1 MKTTIKFIM
10 LLALSVTTL
19 TSCFLED
26 VLVETEEP
34 SATNDDGA
42 NLASFTNTSRVIGG
56 IANGDEYVFDLK
68 MSVYGPTVTD
78 LNGDVAITISV
89 DPSSTAVEG
98 THFKL
103 DVTAMTLAQSNNYLG
118 FFPLTLLSDGID
130 APLAVSPVLK
140 LIVSNASGA
149 DNVLGSGKP
158 ITLTLNYLCNSE
170 LAGDYDAE
178 MQYTTVGGDVSFYSF
193 IDTFV
198 ETGTGEYRTTVDHHW
213 GSLGVGTP
221 GYTFFDVC
229 GVITIPG
236 QNLADY
242 YGNWVD
248 DLGVRGFADPDTGV
262 TSASLSVT
270 IGSPSDTGFYNT
282 GQRNYRLT
290 NSDHFTLT
298 SDDTN
303 RNRFNILIFSHLIKY
318 FIRINTFYS
327 NIKSN
332 FFFIYKRLFGN
343 TFCFNSVVIS

>member
-68 MSVYGPTVTD
+68 MSVYGPTVPD

-103 DVTAMTLAQSNNYLG
+103 DVATMTLAQSNNYLG

-140 LIVSNASGA
+140 LIVSSASGA
-149 DNVLGSGKP
+149 DNVLGNGKP
-158 ITLTLNYLCNSE
+158 IILTLNYLCNSE
-170 LAGDYDAE
+170 LAGGYSAE
-178 MQYTTVGGDVSFYSF
+178 MVYTAYDGTTSNISFN
-193 IDTFV
+193 DTFT
-198 ETGTGEYRTTVDHHW
+198 ETGTGEYRTAEVGHW
-213 GSLGVGTP
+213 IGGLGVGTP
-221 GYTFFDVC
+221 GFTFFDVC
-229 GVITIPG
+229 GVLTIPG
-236 QNLADY
+236 QNLVET

-248 DLGVRGFADPDTGV
+248 DLGVRGSADPDTGV
-262 TSASLSVT
+262 ITFNYSICYPQGDSNCRYYAVT
-270 IGSPSDTGFYNT
+270 
-282 GQRNYRLT
+282 
-290 NSDHFTLT
+290 FTP
-298 SDDTN
+298 N
-303 RNRFNILIFSHLIKY
+303 
-318 FIRINTFYS
+318 
-327 NIKSN
+327 
-332 FFFIYKRLFGN
+332 
-343 TFCFNSVVIS
+343 

>member
-78 LNGDVAITISV
+78 LNGDVAIAISV

-103 DVTAMTLAQSNNYLG
+103 DVNTMTLAQSNNYLG

-140 LIVSNASGA
+140 LIVSSASGA
-149 DNVLGSGKP
+149 DNVLGNGKP

-236 QNLADY
+236 QNLADF

-262 TSASLSVT
+262 ITVDYTICFPQGGSDCRLYSVT
-270 IGSPSDTGFYNT
+270 YTP
-282 GQRNYRLT
+282 
-290 NSDHFTLT
+290 
-298 SDDTN
+298 
-303 RNRFNILIFSHLIKY
+303 RF
-318 FIRINTFYS
+318 
-327 NIKSN
+327 
-332 FFFIYKRLFGN
+332 
-343 TFCFNSVVIS
+343 